1 VDRKQAGGDADPTVD
16 LNAHVHELAGRLGS
30 ASEEDELWG
39 FVCECG
45 EPGCAERVPLS
56 LAEYEELRLRGYR
69 VLAVGHRRGGPVRV
83 LVVDDSDAARRALSE
98 VITSI
103 EGFTLSGSAESGTEG
118 LLLLAQSEADLVL
131 LDVRMPELDGPET
144 ARRIFQRRPETVVV
158 LVSADSHILREAA
171 DSAGTAWSL
180 AKSEVSPESLT
191 TVWADARARAAEA
204 RRDARALRE
213 EAEALRG
220 QAGQQVRRA
229 RRSAEPR

>member
-1 VDRKQAGGDADPTVD
+1 MDREQAGVATDPTVD
-16 LNAHVHELAGRLGS
+16 VNAHVHELAGRLGS
-30 ASEEDELWG
+30 ASDGDELWG

-45 EPGCAERVPLS
+45 ESGCTERVPLS
-56 LAEYEELRLRGYR
+56 VAEYEELRMSGCR
-69 VLAVGHRRGGPVRV
+69 VLAAGHHRGGQVRV
-83 LVVDDSDAARRALSE
+83 LVVDDSDVARRALSE
-98 VITSI
+98 VVESI

-118 LLLLAQSEADLVL
+118 LRLLAQSEADLVL

-144 ARRIFQRRPETVVV
+144 ARRIFQHRPETVVV
-158 LVSADSHILREAA
+158 LVSADAHILREAA
-171 DSAGTAWSL
+171 ESAGTAWSL

-204 RRDARALRE
+204 RHAARALRE

-229 RRSAEPR
+229 RRNAEPR